1 MNIELLTLSEVTD
14 VSGTKGNFT
23 VSVKKH
29 PRYVD
34 TDKCIACNACA
45 EKCPK
50 KVDDEFNMGLN
61 KRKAAYIKYGQT
73 VPLKYAIDPEHCIYL
88 TKGKCRACEKFCPTK
103 AINFNDQEEIVVL
116 NVGAMILAPGYQAY
130 DPSGVDFYGYDTIPD
145 VVTSLE
151 YERLLS
157 SSGPC
162 LGHLERP
169 SDNREPKK
177 IAWIQCVGSRNTN
190 QCTNGYCS
198 SVCCMYAIKQAQ
210 VTVEHL
216 EGDQVQQTIFFMD
229 IRTHGK
235 EFERYYEEA
244 KSKGVRFVRARPHSI
259 LPGPGNRG
267 VTMQYVTDDGEIQ
280 DEAFDLAVLSV
291 GMEQNEESRKL
302 AEIVG
307 LELDHYRFAKTSDF
321 EPVTSSR
328 DGVYVTGAFQAPMAI
343 PRAVT
348 QASTAALEA
357 AKALH
362 PAKHSMTQDKT
373 YPPEKDV
380 SDQAPRIGVFV
391 CSCGINIA
399 GVVDV
404 EEVAEFARSLPGVIL
419 VRNNLFTCST
429 DTQDLMAREIKDND
443 LNRIVIAACTP
454 RTHEPLFQDTLKEAG
469 LNGYLVEMA
478 NIRNHNSWVHQKEP
492 DKATAKAKDQVR
504 MAVAKV
510 AMNVPLD
517 ELEVRVTQKALVVGG
532 GVSGMMAARELS
544 SQGYQTF
551 LLEKS
556 DHLGGNGLKL
566 NPSSDGQDRQ
576 AYVRALIKDVEADQ
590 NIEILKRASL
600 VSTTGSVGNF
610 ESRVEVQDQT
620 RTLSY
625 GIAIVATGAAEHK
638 PDQYLYGQSRRVQTH
653 LEFDELVSSDP
664 DRVRS
669 MHSVAFIQC
678 VGSRI
683 PERPYCSRICCTHT
697 MEQAIALKERS
708 PEMKVT
714 VLYRDIRTYGKRED
728 LFTRARKLGVIF
740 IRYDLE
746 HCPRVEESKESLEI
760 QVLDPILQREVT
772 VQADHLVL
780 ASALVPHDNSELVD
794 LYKCGLN
801 EDGFINEAHPK
812 LRPVDMSV
820 DGLFVAGLCNY
831 PKPMDESISQ
841 AKAAVSR
848 AGVILSRQALKLDAV
863 KSYVTENCDG
873 CALCVD
879 VCPYRAISLEN
890 YERDGQRHSRIAV
903 DKALC
908 KGCGLCEAT
917 CPKDG
922 VLVHGFTV
930 DQLRVQLDAV
940 LNGSEA

>member
-1 MNIELLTLSEVTD
+1 MNIELLTLSEVTG
-14 VSGTKGNFT
+14 VSGSKGHFR
-23 VSVKKH
+23 VSVTRR

-88 TKGKCRACEKFCPTK
+88 TKGKCRACEKFCPTR
-103 AINFNDQEEIVVL
+103 AINFDDQEQTLIL

-130 DPSGVDFYGYDTIPD
+130 DPSGVDVYGYDTIPD

-190 QCTNGYCS
+190 QCKNGYCS

-216 EGDQVQQTIFFMD
+216 EGDDVQQTIFFMD
-229 IRTHGK
+229 VRTHGK
-235 EFERYYEEA
+235 EFERYYEDA
-244 KSKGVRFVRARPHSI
+244 KAKGIRCVRARPHTI
-259 LPGPGNRG
+259 LPGPRNCG
-267 VTMQYVTDDGEIQ
+267 VTMEYVTDDGEIHK
-280 DEAFDLAVLSV
+280 ETFDLAVLSV
-291 GMEQNEESRKL
+291 GLEQNEETGKL
-302 AEIVG
+302 AEVVG
-307 LELDHYRFAKTSDF
+307 LELDRYQFAKTSDF
-321 EPVTSSR
+321 SPVTSSV
-328 DGVYVTGAFQAPMAI
+328 DGVFVTGAFQAPMAI

-348 QASTAALEA
+348 QASTAAAEVA
-357 AKALH
+357 RVLH
-362 PAKHSMTQDKT
+362 PAQHSLTQERT
-373 YPPEKDV
+373 YPAEKDI
-380 SDQAPRIGVFV
+380 SGQEPRIGVYV

-404 EEVAEFARSLPGVIL
+404 EAVADSARSLPGVVL

-429 DTQDLMAREIKDND
+429 DTQDLMAKEIKEKD

-454 RTHEPLFQDTLKEAG
+454 RTHETLFQDTLKEAG

-478 NIRNHNSWVHQKEP
+478 NIRNHNAWVHQKEP
-492 DKATAKAKDQVR
+492 AKATAKAMDQVR

-510 AMNVPLD
+510 ARNEALD
-517 ELEVRVTQKALVVGG
+517 ELEVQVTQKALVVGG
-532 GVSGMMAARELS
+532 GVSGMVAALELS
-544 SQGYQTF
+544 SQGFQTF
-551 LLEKS
+551 LLEKD
-556 DHLGGNGLKL
+556 DHLGGNGVKL
-566 NPSSDGQDRQ
+566 NVSSEGLDR
-576 AYVRALIKDVEADQ
+576 AGYVRSLIKDVQDSPA
-590 NIEILKRASL
+590 IETMMKSRL

-610 ESRVEVQDQT
+610 QSQVEVEGQT
-620 RTLSY
+620 RTLDY
-625 GIAIVATGAAEHK
+625 GIAVVATGAAEHK
-638 PDQYLYGQSRRVQTH
+638 PDQYLYGQSHRVRTH
-653 LEFDELVSSDP
+653 LEFDQLLKNEPDQASS
-664 DRVRS
+664 
-669 MHSVAFIQC
+669 MNSVAFIQC
-678 VGSRI
+678 VGSRV

-697 MEQAIALKERS
+697 MEQAIALKRAN
-708 PEMKVT
+708 PGMRVT
-714 VLYRDIRTYGKRED
+714 VLYRDIRTYGKHED
-728 LFTRARKLGVIF
+728 LFTQARKLGVVF
-740 IRYDLE
+740 IRYDLDRS
-746 HCPRVEESKESLEI
+746 PVVEEASSGLEI
-760 QVLDPILQREVT
+760 RVFDPILQREVA
-772 VQADHLVL
+772 VLADGLVL
-780 ASALVPHDNSELVD
+780 ATAIVPHDNSELVD

-831 PKPMDESISQ
+831 PKSIDESISQ

-848 AGVILSRQALKLDAV
+848 AGVLLSRKALKLDAV
-863 KSYVTENCDG
+863 KSFVTENCDG

-879 VCPYRAISLEN
+879 VCPYKAISLEQF
-890 YERDGQRHSRIAV
+890 ERNGQVHSRIAV

-908 KGCGLCEAT
+908 RGCGLCEAT

-922 VLVHGFTV
+922 VFVHGFTV
-930 DQLRVQLDAV
+930 DQLRVQLDAA
-940 LNGSEA
+940 LS